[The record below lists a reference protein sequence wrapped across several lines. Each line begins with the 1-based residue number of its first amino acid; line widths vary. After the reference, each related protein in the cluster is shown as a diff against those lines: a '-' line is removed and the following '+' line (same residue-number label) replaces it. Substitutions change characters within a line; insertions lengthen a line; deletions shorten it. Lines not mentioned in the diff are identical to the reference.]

1 MSVTH
6 TVETAPCKSKNKE
19 RFESRVDP
27 FSPQVGNQTF
37 YYIEKGMF
45 HFTGK
50 KVKVKFCALKKN
62 NSQKAN
68 FRVRIMS
75 PSCLTKCYYHATPET
90 PYE

>member
-19 RFESRVDP
+19 LFDGRVDP

-37 YYIEKGMF
+37 YYIEEGMF
-45 HFTGK
+45 HFTRK
-50 KVKVKFCALKKN
+50 KVKFCALKKK
-62 NSQKAN
+62 KAN

-75 PSCLTKCYYHATPET
+75 PSYLTKCYYHATPGAA
-90 PYE
+90 YE